1 MQKNLGLFGD
11 RRFWPLMVTMF
22 CGCLNDC
29 ILKNALIILII
40 YKIASSQANFLV
52 LLINS
57 MFILPFIIFAGIAG
71 QISDKYEKALLIRI
85 IKFSEIFIILLGS
98 IGFYYS
104 HLPTLI
110 LSITLMGIHSAFFG
124 TLKMSIIPDQ
134 LEQKD
139 FMLANGYIETAT
151 FIAILIGT
159 FLGGLYTWHQQ
170 FVMALMLLVAC
181 GGFISSLFII
191 KSPNYDPKVVI
202 NTNLWKGATNLMKDC
217 YMRPKIFLSILG
229 ISWFWFMGASILSQI
244 PVITKNVFGCNESVA
259 NLFLGVFSIGTGLGS
274 LLCSKILKNN
284 LSTKYIVAS
293 AVGMSILGVDLYFL
307 IRSPISHASQLI
319 NISMFLS
326 SISSWHIMLNLMLF
340 SMLGGIYVVPLY
352 TIVQSLSLSDE
363 RSRMIAAN
371 NLMNAVFII
380 ASSLIIGALIYIGCS
395 ISLVILILSLLNL
408 MVAGYIYAFLP
419 SKEPLY
425 VRIIAAFTRAFMN
438 IFYKVE
444 VIGLENYHKA
454 GDRVVI
460 ISNHISYLDATL
472 LSAYMPERPVF
483 AINRVVAQK
492 WWMKFFLK
500 LIKAHPL
507 DNNNPL
513 AIKHLIRE
521 VQNKRKVAIF
531 PEGRLSTT
539 GKLMK
544 TYAGPLLIAQRS
556 KAKILPVIIS
566 GPEHTVFATAR
577 SMPIKR
583 LFYKVKIHIMPPIN
597 PEGVLDNAVN
607 KTKQAS
613 SWLYDLMLQSSLEAA
628 GYKKPL
634 FAQVALAAKTYG
646 LSYPILD
653 DASEIKRSYG
663 WIIAKALQFGDLMK
677 KSQRVGLL
685 LDNTSNSIPALL
697 GSQIAGVETVML
709 DRADIKS
716 TCKKHEITEIY
727 VSRSLAGN
735 VLGAVCVIED
745 IIEKI
750 PILKRFKYFIKS
762 RNLDSLIKKQQQ
774 DKHIIFSNN
783 LHLSCENLTYNINQA
798 AVKLDLNIKD
808 KVFCPLPLFDI
819 LGFQIALTS
828 ITSGVKLLM
837 YPSDLDS
844 RTITEAIYVAD
855 ATILFGTDQLLSYYA
870 QIAHTYDFSSVRYVF
885 AYGERL
891 RSATSNFWQQNFGIR
906 ILPLYALKE
915 ASSVL
920 TLSTKMEYKVG
931 SVGKLLP
938 GIEYKLQKFKG
949 IEDGGRL
956 FIRGKNISQ
965 DKWVDT
971 GDIVTIDEERYMTIL
986 GRVNQFW
993 QKENELISLP
1003 LLEDMALK
1011 IDPSRQHV
1019 AIKSGKDQIALFT
1032 TSSKVDKKNLEKV
1045 LKKFDV
1051 SALNLPTKIHKI
1063 DKLPLL
1069 ANYRIDYKALK
1080 SIISKYNEK
1089 GRS

>member
-40 YKIASSQANFLV
+40 YKIASSQADFLV

-85 IKFSEIFIILLGS
+85 IKFSEIFIILLGL

-104 HLPTLI
+104 HLTTLI

-151 FIAILIGT
+151 FIGILVGT

-170 FVMALMLLVAC
+170 LVMVLMLLVAC
-181 GGFISSLFII
+181 GGFVSSLFII

-202 NTNLWKGATNLMKDC
+202 NANLWRGATDLLKEC

-244 PVITKNVFGCNESVA
+244 PVITKNVFGCNESVT

-307 IRSPISHASQLI
+307 TRSATSQVGELM
-319 NISMFLS
+319 NISVFLS
-326 SISSWHIMLNLMLF
+326 RLGSWHIMLNLMLF

-371 NLMNAVFII
+371 NLMNAIFVI
-380 ASSLIIGALIYIGCS
+380 ASALIIGALIYIGCS
-395 ISLVILILSLLNL
+395 IPFVILILSLLNL

-419 SKEPLY
+419 SKEPLH
-425 VRIIAAFTRAFMN
+425 VRIVAALIRGFMN

-513 AIKHLIRE
+513 AVKNLIRE

-544 TYAGPLLIAQRS
+544 TYAGPVLIAQRS
-556 KAKILPVIIS
+556 KAKILPVVIS

-583 LFYKVKIHIMPPIN
+583 LFYKVKIHIMPPVSL
-597 PEGVLDNAVN
+597 EGVLDNAVN
-607 KTKQAS
+607 KTKQAA

-628 GYKKPL
+628 GHKKPL

-646 LSYPILD
+646 LNYPILD

-663 WIIAKALQFGDLMK
+663 WIISKALQFADLMK
-677 KSQRVGLL
+677 KSQSVGLL
-685 LDNTSNSIPALL
+685 LDNTSSSIPVLL

-709 DRADIKS
+709 DKSDIKS
-716 TCKKHEITEIY
+716 TCKKHGVTEIY
-727 VSRSLAGN
+727 ASRSFAISVPLARIYL
-735 VLGAVCVIED
+735 VED
-745 IIEKI
+745 IIEKT
-750 PILKRFKYFIKS
+750 PILKRLKYFIKS
-762 RNLDSLIKKQQQ
+762 RNLDSLIKKKQE
-774 DKHIIFSNN
+774 DKTIIFSNN
-783 LHLSCENLTYNINQA
+783 LRLSCENITYNINQA
-798 AVKLDLNIKD
+798 AIKLDLNIKD
-808 KVFCPLPLFDI
+808 KVFCPLPLFDT

-837 YPSDLDS
+837 HPSDLDS
-844 RTITEAIYVAD
+844 RTITEAIYISD

-870 QIAHTYDFSSVRYVF
+870 QIAHSYDFSSVRYVF
-885 AYGERL
+885 SYGERL
-891 RSATSNFWQQNFGIR
+891 RDATSDFWQQNFGIR

-920 TLSTKMEYKVG
+920 ALSTKMEYKAG

-956 FIRGKNISQ
+956 FIRGRNISET
-965 DKWVDT
+965 KWVDT
-971 GDIVTIDEERYMTIL
+971 GDVVKIDEEKYVTIL

-993 QKENELISLP
+993 QKEDELISLP
-1003 LLEDMALK
+1003 LLEDAALK
-1011 IDPSRQHV
+1011 VDPSEQHV
-1019 AIKSGKDQIALFT
+1019 AIKGSKDQITLFT
-1032 TSSKVDKKNLEKV
+1032 TSSKVDKKSIEKA
-1045 LKKFDV
+1045 LKKAGA
-1051 SALNLPTKIHKI
+1051 SNLNAPTEICKI

-1069 ANYRIDYKALK
+1069 ANYKIDYGALK
-1080 SIISKYNEK
+1080 AIAKNT
-1089 GRS
+1089 

>member
-40 YKIASSQANFLV
+40 YKITSSQADFLV

-71 QISDKYEKALLIRI
+71 QVSDKYEKALLIRI
-85 IKFSEIFIILLGS
+85 IKFSEIFIILLGL

-104 HLPTLI
+104 HLATLI

-151 FIAILIGT
+151 FIGILIGT

-170 FVMALMLLVAC
+170 LVMVLMLLVAC

-202 NTNLWKGATNLMKDC
+202 NPNLWKGATDLLKEC

-244 PVITKNVFGCNESVA
+244 PVITKNVFGCNESVT

-293 AVGMSILGVDLYFL
+293 AVGMSVLGVDLYFL
-307 IRSPISHASQLI
+307 TRIPTSQVGELM

-326 SISSWHIMLNLMLF
+326 RLESWHIMLNLMSF

-371 NLMNAVFII
+371 NLMNAIFVI
-380 ASSLIIGALIYIGCS
+380 ASALIIGALISIGCS

-419 SKEPLY
+419 SKEPLH
-425 VRIIAAFTRAFMN
+425 VRIVAALIRGFMN

-513 AIKHLIRE
+513 AVKNLIRE
-521 VQNKRKVAIF
+521 VQNKKKVAIF

-544 TYAGPLLIAQRS
+544 TYAGPVFIAQRS
-556 KAKILPVIIS
+556 KAKILPVVIS

-583 LFYKVKIHIMPPIN
+583 LFYKVKIHIMPPVS

-607 KTKQAS
+607 KTKQAA

-628 GYKKPL
+628 GHKKPL

-646 LSYPILD
+646 LNYPILD

-663 WIIAKALQFGDLMK
+663 WIIAKALQFADLMK
-677 KSQRVGLL
+677 KSQCVGLL
-685 LDNTSNSIPALL
+685 LDNTSNSIPVLL

-709 DRADIKS
+709 NKSDIKS
-716 TCKKHEITEIY
+716 SCKKHDIAEIY
-727 VSRSLAGN
+727 ASRSFAAN
-735 VLGAVCVIED
+735 VPSTIHIIED
-745 IIEKI
+745 IIEKT
-750 PILKRFKYFIKS
+750 PILKRLKYFIKS
-762 RNLDSLIKKQQQ
+762 RNLDRLIKKKQE
-774 DKHIIFSNN
+774 DKTIIFSNN
-783 LHLSCENLTYNINQA
+783 LPLSWGNLTYNINQA
-798 AVKLDLNIKD
+798 AIKLDLSIKD
-808 KVFCPLPLFDI
+808 KVFCPLPLFDT

-837 YPSDLDS
+837 YPSDLDL
-844 RTITEAIYVAD
+844 RTITEAIYTAD
-855 ATILFGTDQLLSYYA
+855 VTILFGTDQLLSYYA
-870 QIAHTYDFSSVRYVF
+870 QIAHNYDFSSVRYVF
-885 AYGERL
+885 VYGERL
-891 RSATSNFWQQNFGIR
+891 GSATSDFWQQNFGIR
-906 ILPLYALKE
+906 ILPLYTLKE

-920 TLSTKMEYKVG
+920 ALSTKMEYKAG

-956 FIRGKNISQ
+956 FIRSKNISEA
-965 DKWVDT
+965 KWVDT
-971 GDIVTIDEERYMTIL
+971 GDIVKIDEEKYVMIL

-993 QKENELISLP
+993 QKEGELISLP
-1003 LLEDMALK
+1003 ILEDVALK

-1019 AIKSGKDQIALFT
+1019 AIKGSKDQIALFT
-1032 TSSKVDKKNLEKV
+1032 TSGKVDKKSIEKA
-1045 LKKFDV
+1045 LKKAEI
-1051 SALNLPTKIHKI
+1051 SNLNAPTEIHKI

-1069 ANYRIDYKALK
+1069 PNYKIDYSALK
-1080 SIISKYNEK
+1080 AIAKNI
-1089 GRS
+1089 